1 MQAQAEKGKGEK
13 GKVGWGVVPFPFP
26 LSLFPWLAVLL
37 ALALPRVLP
46 AQDIERQIRQNQ
58 ARLEAIRKE
67 REQLQDQLSQ
77 LRGQA
82 HGIASELVNIERQKS
97 TTNQLVNELDRQI
110 RSMGSSLDTVTLDLA
125 LTEDALAEKR
135 AVLQRRLTDIY
146 KRGPLWTFQVLLSA
160 ESFGDLLS
168 RYKYL
173 YLVSQQDRSL
183 VSDVEQLRGRIAE
196 QRRSLLSIQHELA
209 ARRDERNEEL
219 DHYVTLE
226 RERQRSL
233 RETRASERAAV
244 ARLDSLSRDAQ
255 RLNDLVASL
264 ERARRAAVAAS
275 PSPGAPSIS
284 SRDLGTLDWP
294 VAGDVIY
301 RYGPFRLP
309 NNTTVRENGIGI
321 KVPLG
326 TPVHA
331 VAAGVVRM
339 AEPWG
344 TYGPSVIV
352 DHGGGFY
359 TLYLYLSDVG
369 VRVGE
374 HVVAGQVVGTSGG
387 QASEEGPHVEF
398 QIRGEGGIALD
409 PLNWLKSRR

>member
-1 MQAQAEKGKGEK
+1 MRERRDAGSGKREARG
-13 GKVGWGVVPFPFP
+13 PCRASRFP
-26 LSLFPWLAVLL
+26 LPASLFAAALL

-67 REQLQDQLSQ
+67 RESLQDQMSQ

-82 HGIASELVNIERQKS
+82 HSIVSELTNIERQKS
-97 TTNQLVNELDRQI
+97 ATTQLVNELDRQI
-110 RSMGSSLDTVTLDLA
+110 RTMGSSLDTVTLDLA

-135 AVLQRRLTDIY
+135 AILQRRLADIY

-183 VSDVEQLRGRIAE
+183 VSDVETLRGKIAE
-196 QRRSLLSIQHELA
+196 QRRALLQIRRELA
-209 ARRDERNEEL
+209 DRRDERAQEL
-219 DHYVTLE
+219 DHYAQLE
-226 RERQRSL
+226 HERQQSL
-233 RETRASERAAV
+233 RATRASERAAA
-244 ARLDSLSRDAQ
+244 ARLDSLSHDAQ
-255 RLNDLVASL
+255 RLNDLLASL
-264 ERARRAAVAAS
+264 ERARRAAAAAS
-275 PSPGAPSIS
+275 PAPGAPSINA
-284 SRDLGTLDWP
+284 RDLGRLDWP

-301 RYGPFRLP
+301 DFGPFRLP

-321 KVPLG
+321 KVPVG

-331 VAAGVVRM
+331 VAAGIVRM
-339 AEPWG
+339 AEPYG
-344 TYGPSVIV
+344 TYGPSVIL

-359 TLYLYLSDVG
+359 TLYLYLSDVA
-369 VRVGE
+369 VRVGGRVLE
-374 HVVAGQVVGTSGG
+374 GQVIGLSGG
-387 QASEEGPHVEF
+387 EASDEGPHVEF
-398 QIRGEGGIALD
+398 QIREGVVRLD
-409 PLNWLKSRR
+409 PKNWLKAKR

>member
-1 MQAQAEKGKGEK
+1 MEGRRGAGRRKREAPG
-13 GKVGWGVVPFPFP
+13 PCRTSRF
-26 LSLFPWLAVLL
+26 SLPASLLAAASL

-97 TTNQLVNELDRQI
+97 ATNQLVNELDRQI
-110 RSMGSSLDTVTLDLA
+110 RTMGSSLDTVTLDLA

-146 KRGPLWTFQVLLSA
+146 KRGSLWTFQVLLSA

-183 VSDVEQLRGRIAE
+183 VSDVEQLRARIAE
-196 QRRSLLSIQHELA
+196 QRRSLLSIQNELA
-209 ARRDERNEEL
+209 ARRDERTEEL
-219 DHYVTLE
+219 ERYVTLE

-233 RETRASERAAV
+233 RETRASERAAA

-264 ERARRAAVAAS
+264 ERARRAAAAAS
-275 PSPGAPSIS
+275 SAPGTPSITS
-284 SRDLGTLDWP
+284 HDLGTLDWP

-321 KVPLG
+321 KVPVG

-359 TLYLYLSDVG
+359 TLYLYLSDVA
-369 VRVGE
+369 VRVSE
-374 HVVAGQVVGTSGG
+374 HVAAGQIVGSSGG

-409 PLNWLKSRR
+409 PMNWLKIKR

>member
-1 MQAQAEKGKGEK
+1 MGARRDAGSGKREATHWPGASR
-13 GKVGWGVVPFPFP
+13 FP
-26 LSLFPWLAVLL
+26 LLASATAAVLL
-37 ALALPRVLP
+37 ALVLPRLVV
-46 AQDIERQIRQNQ
+46 AQDIERQIRQNR

-110 RSMGSSLDTVTLDLA
+110 RSMGGSLDTVTLDLA

-135 AVLQRRLTDIY
+135 AILQRRLTDIY
-146 KRGPLWTFQVLLSA
+146 KRGPLWTFQVILSA

-173 YLVSQQDRSL
+173 YLVSEQDRSL
-183 VSDVEQLRGRIAE
+183 VSDVETLRGKIAT

-209 ARRDERNEEL
+209 ARRDERTEEL
-219 DHYVTLE
+219 NRYVQLE
-226 RERQRSL
+226 HERQQSL
-233 RETRASERAAV
+233 RQTRESERAAA

-264 ERARRAAVAAS
+264 ERARRAAAAAS
-275 PSPGAPSIS
+275 PAPGAASIT

-294 VAGDVIY
+294 VAGDLIY
-301 RYGPFRLP
+301 HFGPFRLP

-321 KVPLG
+321 KVPVG

-331 VAAGVVRM
+331 VAGGVVRM

-359 TLYLYLSDVG
+359 TLYLYLSDVA

-374 HVVAGQVVGTSGG
+374 RVTGGDVVGTSGG
-387 QASEEGPHVEF
+387 AASEEGPHMEF

-409 PLNWLKSRR
+409 PLNWLKTKR